1 MAVDC
6 KWTHRGAGPMVALVT
21 LGLAITGCKG
31 EKNTK
36 PIKQIKNDKQPAIA
50 KLTPRMQ
57 GEIPKKMREVT
68 STPQMI
74 AEGKRLFGTCSA
86 CHGIEAR
93 GRVGMGPRLNSKSFL
108 QAASDDLLIRTISH
122 GRAGT
127 TMVPWRS
134 QLTQSQIRSI
144 VAYLRSL
151 APSKPAALNEKPLK
165 GDPKTGAHLFRH
177 ICAACHGRAGGG
189 YQETANG
196 TGIGR
201 RAFLTSVS
209 NGYLRY
215 VIKNGKDLTKMRP
228 FKLGSKVAVANLS
241 DKQIDDVIVYL
252 RTRAW

>member
-1 MAVDC
+1 MAVDFIRT
-6 KWTHRGAGPMVALVT
+6 KHGTGALVALAA
-21 LGLAITGCKG
+21 LGLAVTGCKG

-36 PIKQIKNDKQPAIA
+36 AKKFATEKKKPAIA

-57 GEIPKKMREVT
+57 GEVPKKMREVP
-68 STPQMI
+68 STPEMI
-74 AEGKRLFGTCSA
+74 AEGKRLFGQCMV
-86 CHGIEAR
+86 CHGEKAE
-93 GRVGMGPRLNSKSFL
+93 GRVGTGPALNSKSFL
-108 QAASDDLLIRTISH
+108 AAASDDMLIRTISH

-144 VAYLRSL
+144 VAYIRSL
-151 APSKPAALNEKPLK
+151 APAKPAALNEKPLK
-165 GDPKTGAHLFRH
+165 GDLKKGAHLYRS
-177 ICAACHGRAGGG
+177 ICAACHGRAGAG

-209 NGYLRY
+209 NGYLRHI
-215 VIKNGKDLTKMRP
+215 IKNGKDQTKMRP
-228 FKLGSKVAVANLS
+228 FRVGSKVAVANLT